1 MKSDMNSAERQ
12 PCGEE
17 RELPEASVESAQAN
31 GPAAVANLE
40 PDALLENVTAERDAL
55 LDRVARIQA
64 EFENFR
70 KRNAKE
76 REKFREC
83 ALADALKSLLPSL
96 DSIDWALQ
104 VPTQDLDQFR
114 SGVELIRRQLNDALG
129 KVGLE
134 QIPAKGEPFD
144 PNLHEAID
152 TIETEDQ
159 DNQVVDELRRG
170 YKLGS
175 RLLRPSMVIVGRTSS
190 KET

>member
-70 KRNAKE
+70 KRNA
-76 REKFREC
+76 
-83 ALADALKSLLPSL
+83 
-96 DSIDWALQ
+96 
-104 VPTQDLDQFR
+104 
-114 SGVELIRRQLNDALG
+114 
-129 KVGLE
+129 
-134 QIPAKGEPFD
+134 
-144 PNLHEAID
+144 
-152 TIETEDQ
+152 
-159 DNQVVDELRRG
+159 
-170 YKLGS
+170 
-175 RLLRPSMVIVGRTSS
+175 
-190 KET
+190 